1 MINRRRAQKRPHR
14 LYTRSVDRLVA
25 ESREKPATATAKP
38 RRTPRKVKRRE
49 VTNRGLELNSLE
61 TLAALHWFL
70 VRVPSGKELAAERIL
85 DDDGQI
91 VFVPVETRFRRVN
104 RYAKKK
110 RELRFPLVPGYLL
123 VGFLPDRH
131 RWADLFRFRLVT
143 GVVGHDGNPLRIP
156 FREVRRLLQRHCA
169 GEFLAPS
176 MQQFMRS
183 GMEFSV
189 GDKVEVLDGPFEGHI
204 AEVASITGNVAEM
217 VLNILGGQR
226 RVQVKVSD
234 IGRAA

>member
-1 MINRRRAQKRPHR
+1 MINRRRAQKRPNR

-91 VFVPVETRFRRVN
+91 VFVPTERKFARSNNKVKRRT
-104 RYAKKK
+104 
-110 RELRFPLVPGYLL
+110 ELRFPQIPGYVL
-123 VGFLPDRH
+123 VGLEPPSPAAGLFDGYAWDR
-131 RWADLFRFRLVT
+131 LFRFSLIGHVIGHQGRPMRLPF
-143 GVVGHDGNPLRIP
+143 GQLRP
-156 FREVRRLLQRHCA
+156 MLQRQYDFRPVA
-169 GEFLAPS
+169 
-176 MQQFMRS
+176 
-183 GMEFSV
+183 
-189 GDKVEVLDGPFEGHI
+189 VLEEGARAEILEGPFEGHVS
-204 AEVASITGNVAEM
+204 EITAIKGHMATM
-217 VLNILGGQR
+217 VLDLFGGAQE
-226 RVQVKVSD
+226 VKVALNLL
-234 IGRAA
+234 GRAA